1 MKSNEILVSIIIP
14 SYNHVNYIEQ
24 SIRSVIEQTYK
35 NTQLIVIDDGSND
48 GSIEL
53 LSKLEKELGFILV
66 LQENAGVCKT
76 LNRGIRDFSKGEL
89 LCILASD
96 DYFHPIKIEKQVEV
110 LKRNSKSEFC
120 YTQAVEFDSDS
131 GIELRVFPKKDFTGQ
146 VLNKLLLRQPYA
158 AGSIMFT
165 RNLYDKVG
173 GFDSNLKYEDWDFSI
188 RCAANTD
195 FSCVAQP
202 LFYYRSHENNI
213 MKTLNRREI
222 FHGKAMILSKNY
234 ALAEPHIWIS
244 SILFHF
250 AYDHGNKFLKHLS
263 IRKLVN

>member
-1 MKSNEILVSIIIP
+1 MKKNDILVSIIVP
-14 SYNHVNYIEQ
+14 SYNHVDYVEK
-24 SIRSVIEQTYK
+24 SIRSVFSQTYK
-35 NTQLIVIDDGSND
+35 KYELIVVDDGSTD
-48 GSIEL
+48 GSREL
-53 LSKLEKELGFILV
+53 LTALKHELDFTLV
-66 LQENAGVCKT
+66 MQENIGVCKT
-76 LNRGIRDFSKGEL
+76 LNRGIRNFSKGEL

-96 DYFHPIKIEKQVEV
+96 DYYHPKKIEQQVKA
-110 LKRNSKSEFC
+110 LMHSNSEFC
-120 YTQAVEFDSDS
+120 YTQAIEFDSHTQK
-131 GIELRVFPKKDFTGQ
+131 ELRVFPKKDFTGQ

-188 RCAANTD
+188 RCAAKTD
-195 FSCVAQP
+195 FSCVAEP

-213 MKTLNRREI
+213 MKTLSRREI

>member
-14 SYNHVNYIEQ
+14 SYNHDGYIEQ

-35 NTQLIVIDDGSND
+35 NIQLIVIDDGSSD

-53 LSKLEKELGFILV
+53 LSKLEKELGFILI

-76 LNRGIRDFSKGEL
+76 LNRGIRDFSKGDL

-96 DYFHPIKIEKQVEV
+96 DYYHPKKIEKQVRA
-110 LKRNSKSEFC
+110 LMNSNSEFC
-120 YTQAVEFDSDS
+120 YTQAIEFDSHTKK
-131 GIELRVFPKKDFTGQ
+131 ELRVFPKKDFTGK

-195 FSCVAQP
+195 FSCVAEP
-202 LFYYRSHENNI
+202 LFYYRSHENNT
-213 MKTLNRREI
+213 MKTLSRREI
-222 FHGKAMILSKNY
+222 FHSKAMILSKNY
-234 ALAEPHIWIS
+234 ALTEPHIWIS

-250 AYDHGNKFLKHLS
+250 TYDHGNKFLKHLS